1 MRRWQ
6 DSSTRPNLALSD
18 QGPAQAPGTR
28 SRVQALLRAAPRIL
42 CHGHGFDD
50 CGLSGQRVLQLMIV
64 AVGVTPL
71 DLDGRALAAE
81 KAPRQIVRHSAA
93 VRDTVKTLHR
103 RGYTAGTNIRL
114 IGLAERCRPIQ
125 RAQSGSPAAGPAGS
139 KSCARPARPTSHR
152 PRPHRGRHPTPTAS
166 EMAQGYRRATS
177 SRTPPASPGRDQR
190 GSRVSLD
197 HTPESRSSPP
207 RRSAQTPWPKLALG
221 IADNQVLTCCVRT
234 SPTCPWSP
242 SPDHAAHAWQPA
254 WPDHLSR
261 LRSAGVGLIY
271 GDDVWPLTEPHQPA
285 SRELPWS
292 AIISSAFCR
301 TADSGSSQSRARL
314 RLAKPAAVCVLV
326 RSLRAGLQDSPHPRN

>member
-103 RGYTAGTNIRL
+103 RGHTAGTNIRL

-166 EMAQGYRRATS
+166 EMAQGYRRA
-177 SRTPPASPGRDQR
+177 RQARGLRRPAG
-190 GSRVSLD
+190 
-197 HTPESRSSPP
+197 P
-207 RRSAQTPWPKLALG
+207 R
-221 IADNQVLTCCVRT
+221 
-234 SPTCPWSP
+234 PTRLPSEPRPHARIDVFAAAPLRPDAVAKARPRHRRQP
-242 SPDHAAHAWQPA
+242 SPDLLCENIAHVPMVAFPGSRRPCVAASLARPSQPA
-254 WPDHLSR
+254 P
-261 LRSAGVGLIY
+261 LR
-271 GDDVWPLTEPHQPA
+271 
-285 SRELPWS
+285 R
-292 AIISSAFCR
+292 CR
-301 TADSGSSQSRARL
+301 ADLRRR
-314 RLAKPAAVCVLV
+314 RLAAYRAAPAGLPRAALV
-326 RSLRAGLQDSPHPRN
+326 RNHQLRVLSVLNQERLDGSVSGDP